1 MELNRGPMSRTAA
14 SLLIVA
20 LLAGCSTL
28 PRDGPSG
35 RNVVQGS
42 STPERAGDY
51 ALVDLDFA
59 LSERLKAAPPPSF
72 SSLALASSEAPT
84 DVIGVGDTLAV
95 SIFGP
100 GSNLFSGGGS
110 SRDGASSSGNQTLP
124 PLMVSRSGAVPIPF
138 AGDVPV
144 QGLTPTQASA
154 AVRRALIGK
163 VANPQVIVTIA
174 GNASNAVTVLGDVR
188 NPGRQPLAANSD
200 RILDVIAAAGGPSR
214 SLHDIDVRIQRDGKV
229 YTAPMSIVTTEFNEN
244 VRLQRGDQVNLVYKP
259 RRFSSFGAFNAVA
272 RSELPPGPL
281 TLAEALSGVGG
292 LDSNIANARS
302 VLVFRFER
310 PEVAQALGIQQP
322 ATSRGVPVVYRL
334 NLNEGEGFFIASNF
348 QMQSDD
354 LIYTPRAG
362 AAEMRKFFEV
372 VQSITRVVYDV
383 SVTSTLN
390 LN

>member
-1 MELNRGPMSRTAA
+1 MTRTAA

-35 RNVVQGS
+35 RNVVQGAS
-42 STPERAGDY
+42 SPERAGDY
-51 ALVDLDFA
+51 ALIDLDFA

-72 SSLALASSEAPT
+72 STLALASSDAPT

-95 SIFGP
+95 SIFEP
-100 GSNLFSGGGS
+100 GGALFGGGS
-110 SRDGASSSGNQTLP
+110 NNAGSSGNQTLP
-124 PLMVSRSGAVPIPF
+124 PLVVNRNGAVPIPF
-138 AGDVPV
+138 AGEVNV

-163 VANPQVIVTIA
+163 VANPQVIVTVA
-174 GNASNAVTVLGDVR
+174 GNTSNAVTVLGEVR
-188 NPGRQPLAANSD
+188 NPGRQPLTSNHN

-214 SLHDIDVRIQRDGKV
+214 SLYDIDVRIQRDGKT
-229 YTAPMSIVTTEFNEN
+229 YAAPMSVVTTEFNEN

-272 RSELPPGPL
+272 RSELPSGPL

-292 LDSNIANARS
+292 LDSNLANARS

-310 PEVAQALGIQQP
+310 PEVAQALGIQQAP
-322 ATSRGVPVVYRL
+322 TSRGVPVVYRL

-348 QMQSDD
+348 QMQPDD
-354 LIYTPRAG
+354 VIYAPRAG
-362 AAEMRKFFEV
+362 AAEMRKFFEF

-390 LN
+390 LD

>member
-1 MELNRGPMSRTAA
+1 MTRTAA

-35 RNVVQGS
+35 RNVVQGAS
-42 STPERAGDY
+42 SPERAGDY
-51 ALVDLDFA
+51 ALLDLDFA
-59 LSERLKAAPPPSF
+59 MSERLKAAPPPSF
-72 SSLALASSEAPT
+72 STLALASSDAPT

-95 SIFGP
+95 SIFEP
-100 GSNLFSGGGS
+100 GGALFGGGS
-110 SRDGASSSGNQTLP
+110 NNTGSNGNQTLP
-124 PLMVSRSGAVPIPF
+124 PLIVNRNGAVPIPF
-138 AGDVPV
+138 AGEVNV
-144 QGLTPTQASA
+144 QGLTPSQASA

-174 GNASNAVTVLGDVR
+174 GNTSNAVTVLGDVR
-188 NPGRQPLAANSD
+188 NPGRQPLSSNQD

-214 SLHDIDVRIQRDGKV
+214 SLHDIDVRIQRDGRV
-229 YTAPMSIVTTEFNEN
+229 YTAPLSMVTTEFNEN

-292 LDSNIANARS
+292 LDSNLANARS

-310 PEVAQALGIQQP
+310 PEVAQALGIQQAP
-322 ATSRGVPVVYRL
+322 TTRGVPVVYRL
-334 NLNEGEGFFIASNF
+334 NLNEAEGFFIASNF
-348 QMQSDD
+348 QMQPDD
-354 LIYTPRAG
+354 VIYAPRAG
-362 AAEMRKFFEV
+362 AAEMRKFFEF
-372 VQSITRVVYDV
+372 VQSMTRVVYDV

-390 LN
+390 R

>member
-1 MELNRGPMSRTAA
+1 MTRTAA
-14 SLLIVA
+14 SLIIVA

-35 RNVVQGS
+35 MSVDRGAS
-42 STPERAGDY
+42 SPQRPGDY
-51 ALVDLDFA
+51 AIVPLDFE

-72 SSLALASSEAPT
+72 STLALASSEAPT

-95 SIFGP
+95 SIFEPSGA
-100 GSNLFSGGGS
+100 LFGASS
-110 SRDGASSSGNQTLP
+110 SRDGVRGGNQTLP
-124 PLMVSRSGAVPIPF
+124 PLVVNRNGAVPVPF
-138 AGDVPV
+138 AGEVQV
-144 QGLTPTQASA
+144 QGLTPSQASA

-163 VANPQVIVTIA
+163 VGNPQVIVTVA
-174 GNASNAVTVLGDVR
+174 GNASNAVTVLGEVR
-188 NPGRQPLAANSD
+188 NPGRQPLSANHD
-200 RILDVIAAAGGPSR
+200 RILDVIAAAGGSSR
-214 SLHDIDVRIQRDGKV
+214 SIHDVEVRIQRDGRT
-229 YTAPMSIVTTEFNEN
+229 YSAPMAIVTTEFNEN
-244 VRLQRGDQVNLVYKP
+244 VRLQRGDQVNLFYKP

-272 RSELPPGPL
+272 RAELPPGPL
-281 TLAEALSGVGG
+281 TLAEALGGVGG
-292 LDSNIANARS
+292 LDSNQANARS

-348 QMQSDD
+348 QIEPDD
-354 LIYTPRAG
+354 IIYAPRAG

-390 LN
+390 LD

>member
-1 MELNRGPMSRTAA
+1 MTRTAA

-35 RNVVQGS
+35 RNVVQGAS
-42 STPERAGDY
+42 SPERAGDY
-51 ALVDLDFA
+51 ALIDLDFA

-72 SSLALASSEAPT
+72 STLALASSDAPT

-95 SIFGP
+95 SIFEP
-100 GSNLFSGGGS
+100 GGALFGGGS
-110 SRDGASSSGNQTLP
+110 NNAGSSGNQTLP
-124 PLMVSRSGAVPIPF
+124 PLVVNRNGAVPIPF
-138 AGDVPV
+138 AGEVNV

-174 GNASNAVTVLGDVR
+174 GNTSNAVTVLGEVR
-188 NPGRQPLAANSD
+188 NPGRQPLTSNHN

-214 SLHDIDVRIQRDGKV
+214 SLYDIDVRIQRDGKT
-229 YTAPMSIVTTEFNEN
+229 YAAPMSIVTTEFNEN

-272 RSELPPGPL
+272 RSELPSGPL

-292 LDSNIANARS
+292 LDSNLANARS

-310 PEVAQALGIQQP
+310 PEVAQALGIQQAP
-322 ATSRGVPVVYRL
+322 TSRGVPVVYRL

-348 QMQSDD
+348 QMQPDD
-354 LIYTPRAG
+354 VIYAPRAG
-362 AAEMRKFFEV
+362 AAEMRKFFEF

-390 LN
+390 LD

>member
-1 MELNRGPMSRTAA
+1 MTRTAA
-14 SLLIVA
+14 SLMIVA

-35 RNVVQGS
+35 RSVVEGGS
-42 STPERAGDY
+42 SPERAGDY
-51 ALVDLDFA
+51 AIINLDFE

-84 DVIGVGDTLAV
+84 DVIGVGDTLAI
-95 SIFGP
+95 SIFEP
-100 GSNLFSGGGS
+100 GGGLFGGRS
-110 SRDGASSSGNQTLP
+110 NTTETSGQQTLP
-124 PLMVSRSGAVPIPF
+124 PLIVSRDGAVPIPF
-138 AGDVPV
+138 AGNVSV
-144 QGLTPTQASA
+144 QGLTPAQASA

-163 VANPQVIVTIA
+163 VANPQVIVTMA
-174 GNASNAVTVLGDVR
+174 GNTSNAVTVLGEVR
-188 NPGRQPLAANSD
+188 NPGRQPLSANQD
-200 RILDVIAAAGGPSR
+200 RILDVLAAAGGSSR
-214 SLHDIDVRIQRDGKV
+214 SIYDVNVQIQREGRTYV
-229 YTAPMSIVTTEFNEN
+229 APMAIVTTVFNEN

-292 LDSNIANARS
+292 LDSNLADAKS

-310 PEVAQALGIQQP
+310 PETAQLLGIQQT
-322 ATSRGVPVVYRL
+322 ATARGVPVVYRL

-348 QMQSDD
+348 QIEPDD
-354 LIYTPRAG
+354 IIYAPRSG
-362 AAEMRKFFEV
+362 AAEMRKFFEF
-372 VQSITRVVYDV
+372 VQSVTRVVYDV

-390 LN
+390 R

>member
-1 MELNRGPMSRTAA
+1 MTRTAA

-35 RNVVQGS
+35 RNVVQGAS
-42 STPERAGDY
+42 SPERAGDY
-51 ALVDLDFA
+51 ALIDLDFA

-72 SSLALASSEAPT
+72 STLALASSDAPT

-95 SIFGP
+95 SVFEP
-100 GSNLFSGGGS
+100 GGALFGGGS
-110 SRDGASSSGNQTLP
+110 NNSGSSGNQALP
-124 PLMVSRSGAVPIPF
+124 PLVVNRNGAVPIPF
-138 AGDVPV
+138 AGEVNV

-174 GNASNAVTVLGDVR
+174 GNTSNAVTVLGEVR
-188 NPGRQPLAANSD
+188 NPGRQPLTSNHN

-214 SLHDIDVRIQRDGKV
+214 SLYDIDVRIQRDGKT
-229 YTAPMSIVTTEFNEN
+229 YAAPMSVVTTEFNEN

-272 RSELPPGPL
+272 RSELPSGPL

-292 LDSNIANARS
+292 LDSNLANARS

-322 ATSRGVPVVYRL
+322 VTSRGVPVVYRL

-348 QMQSDD
+348 QMQPDD
-354 LIYTPRAG
+354 VIYAPRAG
-362 AAEMRKFFEV
+362 AAEMRKFFEF

-390 LN
+390 LD

>member
-1 MELNRGPMSRTAA
+1 MTRTAA

-35 RNVVQGS
+35 RNVVQGAS
-42 STPERAGDY
+42 SPERAGDY

-59 LSERLKAAPPPSF
+59 LSEGLKAAPPPSF
-72 SSLALASSEAPT
+72 STLALASSEAPT

-95 SIFGP
+95 SIFEP
-100 GSNLFSGGGS
+100 GGALFGGGS
-110 SRDGASSSGNQTLP
+110 SNTGSSGNQTLP
-124 PLMVSRSGAVPIPF
+124 PLTVNRNGAVPIPF
-138 AGDVPV
+138 AGEVNV
-144 QGLTPTQASA
+144 QGLTPSQASA

-174 GNASNAVTVLGDVR
+174 ANASNAVTVLGDVR
-188 NPGRQPLAANSD
+188 NPGRQPLSSNQD

-229 YTAPMSIVTTEFNEN
+229 YTAPLSMVTTEFNEN

-292 LDSNIANARS
+292 LDSNLANARS

-310 PEVAQALGIQQP
+310 PEVAQALGIQQA

-348 QMQSDD
+348 QMQPDD
-354 LIYTPRAG
+354 VIYAPRAG
-362 AAEMRKFFEV
+362 AAEMRKFFEF
-372 VQSITRVVYDV
+372 VQSMTRVVYDV

-390 LN
+390 R

>member
-1 MELNRGPMSRTAA
+1 MTRTAA

-35 RNVVQGS
+35 RNVVQGAS
-42 STPERAGDY
+42 SPERAGDY

-72 SSLALASSEAPT
+72 STLALASSDAPT

-95 SIFGP
+95 SIFEP
-100 GSNLFSGGGS
+100 GGALFGGGS
-110 SRDGASSSGNQTLP
+110 SNAGSSGNQTLP
-124 PLMVSRSGAVPIPF
+124 PLIVNRSGAVPIPF
-138 AGDVPV
+138 AGEVNV
-144 QGLTPTQASA
+144 QGLTPSQASA
-154 AVRRALIGK
+154 AVRRALVGK

-174 GNASNAVTVLGDVR
+174 GNTSNAVTVLGDVR
-188 NPGRQPLAANSD
+188 NPGRQPLSSNHD

-229 YTAPMSIVTTEFNEN
+229 YTAPLSMVTTEFNEN

-292 LDSNIANARS
+292 LDSNLANARS

-322 ATSRGVPVVYRL
+322 VTSRGVPVVYRL

-348 QMQSDD
+348 QMQPDD
-354 LIYTPRAG
+354 VIYAPRAG
-362 AAEMRKFFEV
+362 AAEMRKFFEF

>member
-1 MELNRGPMSRTAA
+1 MTRTAA

-35 RNVVQGS
+35 RNVVQGAS
-42 STPERAGDY
+42 SPERAGDY
-51 ALVDLDFA
+51 ALLDLDFA
-59 LSERLKAAPPPSF
+59 ISERLKAAPPPSF
-72 SSLALASSEAPT
+72 STLALASSDAPT

-95 SIFGP
+95 SIFEP
-100 GSNLFSGGGS
+100 GGALFGGGS
-110 SRDGASSSGNQTLP
+110 NNTGSSGNQTLP
-124 PLMVSRSGAVPIPF
+124 PLIVNRNGAVPIPF
-138 AGDVPV
+138 AGEVNV
-144 QGLTPTQASA
+144 QGLTPSQASA
-154 AVRRALIGK
+154 AVRRALVGK

-174 GNASNAVTVLGDVR
+174 GNTSNAVTVLGDVR
-188 NPGRQPLAANSD
+188 NPGRQPLSSNQD

-214 SLHDIDVRIQRDGKV
+214 SLHDIDVRIQRDGRV
-229 YTAPMSIVTTEFNEN
+229 YTAPLSMVTTEFNEN

-292 LDSNIANARS
+292 LDSNLANARS

-310 PEVAQALGIQQP
+310 PEVAQALGIQQAP
-322 ATSRGVPVVYRL
+322 TTRGVPVVYRL
-334 NLNEGEGFFIASNF
+334 NLNEAEGFFIASNF
-348 QMQSDD
+348 QMQPDD
-354 LIYTPRAG
+354 VIYAPRAG
-362 AAEMRKFFEV
+362 AAEMRKFFEF
-372 VQSITRVVYDV
+372 VQSMTRVVYDV

-390 LN
+390 R

>member
-1 MELNRGPMSRTAA
+1 MTRTAV
-14 SLLIVA
+14 SLMIVA

-35 RNVVQGS
+35 RSVVEGAAS
-42 STPERAGDY
+42 PDRAGDY
-51 ALVDLDFA
+51 AIINLDFE

-84 DVIGVGDTLAV
+84 DVIGIGDTLAV
-95 SIFGP
+95 SIFEP
-100 GSNLFSGGGS
+100 GGGLFSGGSGGS
-110 SRDGASSSGNQTLP
+110 GASTAAGQQSLP
-124 PLMVSRSGAVPIPF
+124 PLVVNRNGAVPVPF

-144 QGLTPTQASA
+144 QGLTPAQASA

-163 VANPQVIVTIA
+163 VANPQVIVTVA
-174 GNASNAVTVLGDVR
+174 GNASNAVTVLGEVR
-188 NPGRQPLAANSD
+188 NPGRQPLSANHD
-200 RILDVIAAAGGPSR
+200 RILDVIAAAGGSGR
-214 SLHDIDVRIQRDGKV
+214 SIYDVNVQIQREGRT
-229 YTAPMSIVTTEFNEN
+229 YTAPMAIVTTEFNEN

-292 LDSNIANARS
+292 LDSNLADAKS

-310 PEVAQALGIQQP
+310 PETAQLLGVQQP

-348 QMQSDD
+348 QIEPDD
-354 LIYTPRAG
+354 IIYAPRAG
-362 AAEMRKFFEV
+362 AAEMRKFFEF
-372 VQSITRVVYDV
+372 VQSMTRVVYDV

-390 LN
+390 R

>member
-1 MELNRGPMSRTAA
+1 MTRTAA

-35 RNVVQGS
+35 RNVVQGAS
-42 STPERAGDY
+42 SPERAGDY

-59 LSERLKAAPPPSF
+59 MSERLKAAPPPSF
-72 SSLALASSEAPT
+72 STLALASSDAPT

-95 SIFGP
+95 SIFEPGGALFGS
-100 GSNLFSGGGS
+100 GSNNTGS
-110 SRDGASSSGNQTLP
+110 NGNQTLP
-124 PLMVSRSGAVPIPF
+124 PLIVNRNGAVPIPF
-138 AGDVPV
+138 AGEVNV
-144 QGLTPTQASA
+144 QGLTPSQASA

-174 GNASNAVTVLGDVR
+174 GNTSNAVTVLGDVR
-188 NPGRQPLAANSD
+188 NPGRQPLSSNQD

-214 SLHDIDVRIQRDGKV
+214 SLHDIDVRIQRDGRV
-229 YTAPMSIVTTEFNEN
+229 YTAPLSMVTTEFNEN

-292 LDSNIANARS
+292 LDSNLANARS

-310 PEVAQALGIQQP
+310 PEVAQALGIQQ
-322 ATSRGVPVVYRL
+322 ALTTRGVPVVYRL
-334 NLNEGEGFFIASNF
+334 NLNEAEGFFIASNF
-348 QMQSDD
+348 QMQPDD

-390 LN
+390 R

>member
-1 MELNRGPMSRTAA
+1 MTRTAA

-35 RNVVQGS
+35 RNVVQGTS
-42 STPERAGDY
+42 SPERAGDY
-51 ALVDLDFA
+51 ALIDLDFA

-72 SSLALASSEAPT
+72 STLALASSDAPT

-95 SIFGP
+95 SIFEP
-100 GSNLFSGGGS
+100 GGALFGGGS
-110 SRDGASSSGNQTLP
+110 NNAGSSGNQTLP
-124 PLMVSRSGAVPIPF
+124 PLVVNRNGAVPIPF
-138 AGDVPV
+138 AGEVNV

-174 GNASNAVTVLGDVR
+174 GNTSNAVTVLGEVR
-188 NPGRQPLAANSD
+188 NPGRQPLTSNHN

-214 SLHDIDVRIQRDGKV
+214 SLYDIDVRIQRDGKT
-229 YTAPMSIVTTEFNEN
+229 YAAPMSIVTTEFNEN

-272 RSELPPGPL
+272 RSELPSGPL

-292 LDSNIANARS
+292 LDSNLANARS

-322 ATSRGVPVVYRL
+322 VTSRGVPVVYRL

-348 QMQSDD
+348 QMQPDD
-354 LIYTPRAG
+354 VIYAPRAG
-362 AAEMRKFFEV
+362 AAEMRKFFEF

-390 LN
+390 LD

>member
-1 MELNRGPMSRTAA
+1 MTRTAA

-35 RNVVQGS
+35 RNVVQGAS
-42 STPERAGDY
+42 SPERAGDY
-51 ALVDLDFA
+51 ALLDLDFA
-59 LSERLKAAPPPSF
+59 MSERLKAAPPPSF
-72 SSLALASSEAPT
+72 STLALASSDAPT

-95 SIFGP
+95 SIFEP
-100 GSNLFSGGGS
+100 GGALFGGGS
-110 SRDGASSSGNQTLP
+110 NNTGSSGNQTLP
-124 PLMVSRSGAVPIPF
+124 PLIVNRNGAVPIPF
-138 AGDVPV
+138 AGEVNV
-144 QGLTPTQASA
+144 QGLTPSQASA
-154 AVRRALIGK
+154 AVRRALVGK

-174 GNASNAVTVLGDVR
+174 GNTSNAVTVLGDVR
-188 NPGRQPLAANSD
+188 NPGRQPLSSNQD

-214 SLHDIDVRIQRDGKV
+214 SLHDIDVRIQRDGRV
-229 YTAPMSIVTTEFNEN
+229 YTAPLSMVTTEFNEN

-292 LDSNIANARS
+292 LDSNLANARS

-310 PEVAQALGIQQP
+310 PEVAQALGIQQAP
-322 ATSRGVPVVYRL
+322 TTRGVPVVYRL
-334 NLNEGEGFFIASNF
+334 NLNEAEGFFIASNF
-348 QMQSDD
+348 QMQPDD
-354 LIYTPRAG
+354 VIYAPRAG
-362 AAEMRKFFEV
+362 AAEMRKFFEF
-372 VQSITRVVYDV
+372 VQSMTRVVYDV

-390 LN
+390 R